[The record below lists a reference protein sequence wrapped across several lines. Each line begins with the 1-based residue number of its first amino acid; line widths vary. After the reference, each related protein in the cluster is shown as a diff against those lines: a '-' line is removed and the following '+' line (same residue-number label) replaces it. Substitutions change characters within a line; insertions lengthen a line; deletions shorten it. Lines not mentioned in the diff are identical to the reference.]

1 VTLAVRARAT
11 SRISVLGALRGLVLL
26 GFAVYCLVPLVWLLL
41 APSKS
46 DGELVN
52 DSPLSFGAL
61 SGFARAWSHLLDY
74 NDGVIL
80 RWIINSAYYSGASL
94 ILGVGTAMLAGYALA
109 VLDVPCRRALLLV
122 TLVAMM
128 LPPTALVL
136 PLFLEIE
143 AVHLTNT
150 AMSVVLPASFYP
162 FGAYLAF
169 IYFSTSLPREIVEA
183 ARIDGCSEVGLFW
196 YIAMPLARALIALL
210 AFFSFVANWNN
221 FFLPYVMLTEEAMY
235 NLPVGLG
242 ALIAGTPALN
252 PAMGGTYL
260 PITRPEVAL
269 AGLIVVAPI
278 AVVFVISQRALVRG
292 LVAGSVKP

>member
-1 VTLAVRARAT
+1 
-11 SRISVLGALRGLVLL
+11 
-26 GFAVYCLVPLVWLLL
+26 
-41 APSKS
+41 
-46 DGELVN
+46 
-52 DSPLSFGAL
+52 
-61 SGFARAWSHLLDY
+61 
-74 NDGVIL
+74 
-80 RWIINSAYYSGASL
+80 
-94 ILGVGTAMLAGYALA
+94 
-109 VLDVPCRRALLLV
+109 
-122 TLVAMM
+122 
-128 LPPTALVL
+128 
-136 PLFLEIE
+136 
-143 AVHLTNT
+143 
-150 AMSVVLPASFYP
+150 MSVVLPASFYP